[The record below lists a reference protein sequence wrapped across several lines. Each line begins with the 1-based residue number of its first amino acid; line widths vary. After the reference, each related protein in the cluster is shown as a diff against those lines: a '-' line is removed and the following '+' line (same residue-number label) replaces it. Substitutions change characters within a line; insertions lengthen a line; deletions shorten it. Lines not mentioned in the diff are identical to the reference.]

1 MPPWHRAA
9 MQGETISVRAVS
21 DERGSAWAVVFAAIG
36 IAGLLAMMLAL
47 NWHGFRGRGGDDWQY
62 LDAARCVRAHL
73 VCLPETHWAAR
84 YAIVY
89 PLAAFTALFGE
100 NHAAVSLPALLATA
114 IVVAALFAAMLRFSG
129 PQAAFFVGAALVLT
143 PVFADRATR
152 PNADM
157 IELAWV
163 ALAAWLLIRSRG
175 TRTGF
180 LLASGLCAGLAF
192 GVRATAFVP
201 VSMLA
206 AGWLLLAPPE
216 KRRLGSLVTWG
227 LASALPL
234 CAEMALHGYLHGK
247 PLLRWTLELGHTGVP
262 STALRPEMWG
272 ASPFFNPALIAAWP
286 LRDGPDI
293 HWSVN
298 GLVNLFFSPA
308 IALTLIAAIGSQLLV
323 LLLPDIRRPRWTPL
337 LMAGALLHFAV
348 LVYGLGIDPTP
359 RMFLPGLVLLCVVLG
374 VNVSALW
381 GKRAPML
388 AAFLLLLFVVRGATV
403 QYAALDLMAFDR
415 AATRM
420 IAGADTPLAA
430 GLNTRRMLELNTAAQ
445 HIPLATRSSTAILT
459 FADQG
464 CAAQAAGLSSGGR
477 NAIVLDSTPLTKAD
491 PPPVAWMR
499 ARRILLA
506 PQKPVELCIIGLSP
520 RQT

>member
-1 MPPWHRAA
+1 
-9 MQGETISVRAVS
+9 
-21 DERGSAWAVVFAAIG
+21 
-36 IAGLLAMMLAL
+36 
-47 NWHGFRGRGGDDWQY
+47 
-62 LDAARCVRAHL
+62 
-73 VCLPETHWAAR
+73 
-84 YAIVY
+84 
-89 PLAAFTALFGE
+89 
-100 NHAAVSLPALLATA
+100 
-114 IVVAALFAAMLRFSG
+114 
-129 PQAAFFVGAALVLT
+129 
-143 PVFADRATR
+143 
-152 PNADM
+152 
-157 IELAWV
+157 
-163 ALAAWLLIRSRG
+163 
-175 TRTGF
+175 
-180 LLASGLCAGLAF
+180 
-192 GVRATAFVP
+192 
-201 VSMLA
+201 
-206 AGWLLLAPPE
+206 
-216 KRRLGSLVTWG
+216 
-227 LASALPL
+227 
-234 CAEMALHGYLHGK
+234 
-247 PLLRWTLELGHTGVP
+247 
-262 STALRPEMWG
+262 
-272 ASPFFNPALIAAWP
+272 
-286 LRDGPDI
+286 
-293 HWSVN
+293 
-298 GLVNLFFSPA
+298 
-308 IALTLIAAIGSQLLV
+308 
-323 LLLPDIRRPRWTPL
+323 
-337 LMAGALLHFAV
+337 MAGALLHFAV

-464 CAAQAAGLSSGGR
+464 GAAQAAGLSSGGR